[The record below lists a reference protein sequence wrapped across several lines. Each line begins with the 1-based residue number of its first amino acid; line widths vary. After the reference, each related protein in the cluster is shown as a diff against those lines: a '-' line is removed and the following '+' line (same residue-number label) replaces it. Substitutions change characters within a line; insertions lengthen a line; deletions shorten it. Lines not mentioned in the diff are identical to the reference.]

1 MTTNNRDRIPTL
13 EKIID
18 QHSERTDPMDLYT
31 ALSIIADEQD
41 DFAEFI
47 GSRLY
52 WDLLSAT
59 QSNPER
65 SHNAIVRMH
74 RADNAIARYD
84 EE

>member
-1 MTTNNRDRIPTL
+1 MTNNKARIPTL
-13 EKIID
+13 EGIIES
-18 QHSERTDPMDLYT
+18 QSERTDGCDLYT
-31 ALSIIADEQD
+31 VLSIIADEQD

-52 WDLLSAT
+52 WDIITAT
-59 QSNPER
+59 QSSP
-65 SHNAIVRMH
+65 SSAHNAIVRMH